1 MEKTKLE
8 QIEDINWQAVKLKPT
23 TFKPI
28 DPVLVATP
36 DLEHSQ
42 NVLMDRTTGRV
53 FGQENTTNNYLEY
66 ILSGVINTGAWV
78 MWEINAP
85 SEPIVRYSNGED
97 PADKI
102 PSTFFADTDMYL
114 VIFSPYTGAANYF
127 FVPITR
133 QQA

>member
-53 FGQENTTNNYLEY
+53 FGQENTTNNYLEF
-66 ILSGVINTGAWV
+66 
-78 MWEINAP
+78 EIMFLVHLF
-85 SEPIVRYSNGED
+85 S
-97 PADKI
+97 KCI
-102 PSTFFADTDMYL
+102 PNIIFKKSST
-114 VIFSPYTGAANYF
+114 
-127 FVPITR
+127 TR
-133 QQA
+133 